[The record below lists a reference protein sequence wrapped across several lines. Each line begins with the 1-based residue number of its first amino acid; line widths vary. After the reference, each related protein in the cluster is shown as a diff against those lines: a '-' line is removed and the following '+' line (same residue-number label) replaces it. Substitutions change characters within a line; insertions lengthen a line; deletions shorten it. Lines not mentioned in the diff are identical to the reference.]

1 MVTRQDELQRV
12 LGELCEDLPNPL
24 WAALVD
30 DDGLIMACVPGE
42 PPVNPDRISA
52 MTAAA
57 VLTGDRVLNEMEA
70 GQLRY
75 ATFSGAHRQ
84 VITVVL
90 GEERYLSL
98 GMNPDVRAQATFA
111 PLSRWVPELMKTLK
125 MRISS
130 EDNEEEPPA

>member
-1 MVTRQDELQRV
+1 MVTREDELQRV
-12 LGELCEDLPNPL
+12 LGELCDELPEPL

-57 VLTGDRVLNEMEA
+57 VLTGDRVLNEIEA

-84 VITVVL
+84 VMTVVL
-90 GEERYLSL
+90 GEGRHLSL
-98 GMNPDVRAQATFA
+98 GMNPDVRAQSTFA

-125 MRISS
+125 MRMPSGD
-130 EDNEEEPPA
+130 EGE